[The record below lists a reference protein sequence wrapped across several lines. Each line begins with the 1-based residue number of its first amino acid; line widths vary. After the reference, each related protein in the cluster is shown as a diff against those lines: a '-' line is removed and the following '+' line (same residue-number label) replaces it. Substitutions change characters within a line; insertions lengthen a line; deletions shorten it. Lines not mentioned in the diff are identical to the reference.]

1 MTSSTISTLAYRRR
15 WDSLHTPTDQAN
27 SISHCGVNVREASK
41 QAISLSSHLICSGFP
56 PRSVIKSMMSSM
68 FTVVVVV
75 LAVVVVVVVV
85 VWCWWLKRKSR
96 DGLIERRL
104 RSQQQLEVTMKSG
117 LLKRRIWLEVY
128 NASKLRGTYM

>member
-1 MTSSTISTLAYRRR
+1 
-15 WDSLHTPTDQAN
+15 
-27 SISHCGVNVREASK
+27 
-41 QAISLSSHLICSGFP
+41 
-56 PRSVIKSMMSSM
+56 MMSSM
-68 FTVVVVV
+68 FTVVVVVV